1 VKRFALILLFAIAC
15 AKHETP
21 QPHAAAIE
29 TPLSDA
35 DERLSLA
42 DMAHGGTVVSR
53 TGEAL
58 LDASALQTID
68 GHPGS
73 FWMTPVHDVP
83 QTITVALPA
92 RSRIE
97 KLGIRTVAKGDFGT
111 NHVTFEVSTDGRAF
125 SQLASIK
132 SAATDDAQWFDV
144 RPVDAAYV
152 RVTIVD
158 STIPDHDVRLYSLL
172 VHGTELEPARAGDIT
187 GCWTIN
193 GEQARF
199 SRRGSHVVGILQTG
213 KEPMRFEGAFD
224 GRIYRMSWIR
234 GNDYGMTL
242 LNVSPDGQHLSAA
255 NWHEEAIP
263 LFFDTSW
270 FGERNRCSMQ
280 IPDSSQVAA
289 ALLRRTGRYSLY
301 GDSDVLPLLKLFPTF
316 RFVAHEFRF
325 PSAKEN
331 HDAAER
337 ALAPL
342 RKQFE
347 GQSIEFVAAGSDNPR
362 QRPDTESMRVLYS
375 TIDVEIR
382 R

>member
-1 VKRFALILLFAIAC
+1 VRRFALILLFAMAC
-15 AKHETP
+15 AKQVTP
-21 QPHAAAIE
+21 PAHAAAIDA
-29 TPLSDA
+29 PPSDT
-35 DERLSLA
+35 DERLSLS

-58 LDASALQTID
+58 LDTSALQTID

-73 FWMTPVHDVP
+73 FWMTPVHDLP
-83 QTITVALPA
+83 QTITIALPA
-92 RSRIE
+92 RSRIQ
-97 KLGIRTVAKGDFGT
+97 KVGIRTVVKGDFST
-111 NHVTFEVSTDGRAF
+111 NHLIFEASTDGRAF
-125 SQLASIK
+125 SQVASAT
-132 SAATDDAQWFDV
+132 SATTDDAQWFDV
-144 RPVDAAYV
+144 TPTDAAYV

-158 STIPDHDVRLYSLL
+158 GTIPDHDVRLYSIL
-172 VHGTELEPARAGDIT
+172 VRGIELEPSRAGEIT
-187 GCWTIN
+187 GCWKIN

-213 KEPMRFEGAFD
+213 REPMRFEGAFD
-224 GRIYRMSWIR
+224 GRIYRLSWIR

-242 LNVSPDGQHLSAA
+242 MDVSPDGQHLSAA

-263 LFFDTSW
+263 MFFDTSW
-270 FGERNRCSMQ
+270 FGERNKCSMQ
-280 IPDSSQVAA
+280 VPDSSQVAA
-289 ALLRRTGRYSLY
+289 ALVRRTGRYSLY
-301 GDSDVLPLLKLFPTF
+301 DDLEVLPLLKLFPRH

-325 PSAKEN
+325 ATAKEN

-347 GQSIEFVAAGSDNPR
+347 GQNIPFVAAGSDNPR
-362 QRPDTESMRVLYS
+362 QQPVTESMRALYS
-375 TIDVEIR
+375 TIDLEIR